1 MVMSINVAGL
11 RSSSWARVALL
22 TVMVASPVAYADDV
36 EDAIKEAL
44 TAYKKQEYSA
54 AAESLDYATTLIRQR
69 KGSALENVFPT
80 PLDGWKAEQ
89 ASSQA
94 AGSGFFGGGITAER
108 TYKKG
113 DRNVTVSLVTDSP
126 MLQGVMMMFGNPMF
140 MASDGGKMKKIAGQK
155 AMVKY
160 PAGSGSGE
168 ITMAV
173 DKTLVTVRGQADEAE
188 LIAYAERINFAALN
202 AQ

>member
-1 MVMSINVAGL
+1 MSRILWGV
-11 RSSSWARVALL
+11 RSTSWSLIALL
-22 TVMVASPVAYADDV
+22 LSITTFQSAYADDV

-44 TAYKKQEYSA
+44 AAYKKQEFSA

-94 AGSGFFGGGITAER
+94 AGTGFFGGGVTAER

-160 PAGSGSGE
+160 PAGGGSGE
-168 ITMAV
+168 ITIAV
-173 DKTLVTVRGQADEAE
+173 DKTLVTVRGKADEAE
-188 LIAYAERINFAALN
+188 LIAYAERINFAELN

>member
-1 MVMSINVAGL
+1 MSRKLAGV
-11 RSSSWARVALL
+11 RSTSWALIALVA
-22 TVMVASPVAYADDV
+22 VMATFPNAYADDV

-44 TAYKKQEYSA
+44 AAYKKQEFSA

-94 AGSGFFGGGITAER
+94 AGTAFFGGGVTAER

-168 ITMAV
+168 ITIAV
-173 DKTLVTVRGQADEAE
+173 AKTLVTVRGQADEAE

-202 AQ
+202 TQ

>member
-1 MVMSINVAGL
+1 MS
-11 RSSSWARVALL
+11 RKRVGMRYASRAVIAFLS
-22 TVMVASPVAYADDV
+22 VMVSFPSAYADDV

-44 TAYKKQEYSA
+44 AAYKKQEFSA

-94 AGSGFFGGGITAER
+94 AGSGFFGGGVTAER

-113 DRNVTVSLVTDSP
+113 ERNVTVSLVTDSP

-168 ITMAV
+168 ITIAV
-173 DKTLVTVRGQADEAE
+173 DKTLITVRGQADEAE
-188 LIAYAERINFAALN
+188 LVAYAERINFAALN
-202 AQ
+202 TQ